1 MFLIFYLSKRLL
13 KMEKNQMICE
23 KHEEMITWICMSH
36 NCQNNH
42 FCNECIK
49 QHNGYHNQHFKN
61 IQGKS
66 FTNEI
71 LQTNSLIEEN
81 AIKLAKIRDIFNQNM
96 KFSLNLID

>member
-36 NCQNNH
+36 NCQNNL
-42 FCNECIK
+42 FCNECLKEHYGNHIK
-49 QHNGYHNQHFKN
+49 NFKN

-66 FTNEI
+66 FKIEI
-71 LQTNSLIEEN
+71 LQTNYLIEEN